1 MERTFILS
9 NIYTSEN
16 NSYYIKDEKMYSH
29 YPMCAGTLE
38 GVEAQL
44 KHIIENAEAKG
55 LSVEEITSEDIH
67 AGQYFDKV
75 VKIQNKI
82 GGPSILGIHS
92 VWSV

>member
-1 MERTFILS
+1 MDRTFILS
-9 NIYTSEN
+9 SIYNSEN
-16 NSYYIKDEKMYSH
+16 CSNIKDKNMFSL

-38 GVEAQL
+38 AVEKELAYY
-44 KHIIENAEAKG
+44 IEKTKAEG
-55 LSVEEITSEDIH
+55 LSVEEVSSEDAH

-75 VKIQNKI
+75 VKLQNKF

>member
-16 NSYYIKDEKMYSH
+16 NSYYIKDEKMY